1 MNEDVLATEVGRY
14 DTEPFLDIL
23 PQRPCG
29 QESVGSSCH
38 SDKSEALV
46 GIDFR
51 TWVHVT
57 HLQRGLRATDA
68 HLTVSPTF
76 KIGDRKAF

>member
-1 MNEDVLATEVGRY
+1 VRARKRRVR
-14 DTEPFLDIL
+14 
-23 PQRPCG
+23 
-29 QESVGSSCH
+29 H

-57 HLQRGLRATDA
+57 HLRARASSDGCA
-68 HLTVSPTF
+68 SYGQPNF
-76 KIGDRKAF
+76 

>member
-1 MNEDVLATEVGRY
+1 MNEDVLATAVGRY
-14 DTEPFLDIL
+14 DTEPFLDIV

-57 HLQRGLRATDA
+57 HLRARATSDGCA
-68 HLTVSPTF
+68 SYGQPNF
-76 KIGDRKAF
+76 